1 MFSVKNSPV
10 RDELAAALNAWK
22 LATKNFE
29 NAKGDEVRFASL
41 EVEAAKQRY
50 IFLLSKKRVEAGIGA
65 SSNQ

>member
-10 RDELAAALNAWK
+10 RDEITAALNAWK
-22 LATKNFE
+22 HKKKKVE

>member
-10 RDELAAALNAWK
+10 RDEITAALNAWK
-22 LATKNFE
+22 LASKKFE

-50 IFLLSKKRVEAGIGA
+50 ICLLSKRRVEAGVGRY
-65 SSNQ
+65 STQ

>member
-10 RDELAAALNAWK
+10 RDEITAALNAWK
-22 LATKNFE
+22 LASKKFE

-50 IFLLSKKRVEAGIGA
+50 IFLLSKKRVEAGIVA